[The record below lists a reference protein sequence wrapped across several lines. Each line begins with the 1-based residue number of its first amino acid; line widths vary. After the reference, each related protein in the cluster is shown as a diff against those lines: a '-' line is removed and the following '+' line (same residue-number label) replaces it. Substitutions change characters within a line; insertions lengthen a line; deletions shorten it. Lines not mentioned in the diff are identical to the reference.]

1 LISAAN
7 QPTLASNPEP
17 KSHIIRLAKMKSKYL
32 AVFTR
37 NNSDSNRSNSSG
49 DDRAHK
55 YEAIP
60 TADRE
65 RQDRRSLTEVD
76 VETQA
81 VLEEH
86 LRSFRKRNKRKLVII
101 IIGAIGLIVFFYL
114 AVA

>member
-1 LISAAN
+1 
-7 QPTLASNPEP
+7 
-17 KSHIIRLAKMKSKYL
+17 MKSQYL

-37 NNSDSNRSNSSG
+37 YNSDSNRSNSGG
-49 DDRAHK
+49 DDGAHK

-65 RQDRRSLTEVD
+65 PQDHRSLTDVD
-76 VETQA
+76 LETQA

-86 LRSFRKRNKRKLVII
+86 LRSFRKRNKRKLAII
-101 IIGAIGLIVFFYL
+101 IMCAIGLIVFFYF

>member
-1 LISAAN
+1 
-7 QPTLASNPEP
+7 
-17 KSHIIRLAKMKSKYL
+17 MKSQYL

-49 DDRAHK
+49 DHGAHK

-65 RQDRRSLTEVD
+65 LQDGRSLTDVD

-86 LRSFRKRNKRKLVII
+86 LRSFRKRNKRKLAII
-101 IIGAIGLIVFFYL
+101 IMVVIGLIVFFYF